1 MTQHVCSVQQVAQTP
16 GVEIPNESL
25 VIAAHEVFERHSA
38 QLFVLVGFERSFH
51 LLSASVAAQIPAVHN
66 PISSQNSKTSAREW
80 WNLFLTH
87 ANDNQSM
94 TNKMG

>member
-66 PISSQNSKTSAREW
+66 PISSQTAKQVHVNGGIYFSLMQMT
-80 WNLFLTH
+80 T
-87 ANDNQSM
+87 NQ
-94 TNKMG
+94 